1 LKEEPKVKKL
11 AKFKSIRIPGSLPGP
26 KPKGGRTM
34 TSAER
39 AEKSR
44 ADLRAAGAGSH
55 DELVRESKLA
65 PTAKDTKKKPGK

>member
-1 LKEEPKVKKL
+1 MKKL
-11 AKFKSIRIPGSLPGP
+11 AKFKSIGIPGSLPGPKRGP

-39 AEKSR
+39 TEKSR
-44 ADLRAAGAGSH
+44 AELRAAGAGSH

-65 PTAKDTKKKPGK
+65 PTAKDTKEKPGK